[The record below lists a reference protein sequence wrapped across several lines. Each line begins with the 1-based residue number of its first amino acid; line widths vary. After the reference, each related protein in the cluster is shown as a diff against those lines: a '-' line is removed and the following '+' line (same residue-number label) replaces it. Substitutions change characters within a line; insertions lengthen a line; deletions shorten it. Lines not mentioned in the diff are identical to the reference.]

1 MSTAEETVKSITY
14 QFKLASGVEKEF
26 TVRLRSPS
34 MSLES
39 VPREHYPEWTRLEFH
54 QCPNCPL
61 NAAQNPRCPVAVNL
75 MDIMEFF
82 KDCFSTDI
90 AEITI
95 VSEKREYRK
104 KTPLPQGL
112 SSLMGLTMTTSGCP
126 ILDKLRPMVYTH
138 LPFAMLEETMYR
150 AISMYLV
157 AQFLLQKRGKTP
169 DWDLQKLMGIYD
181 EVKKVNRHFS
191 ERLRSINRQDA
202 GINALII
209 LDCLGDFT
217 KLSIKKT
224 YIKELETLFAP
235 YLKD

>member
-1 MSTAEETVKSITY
+1 MSTAEEPVKSITY
-14 QFKLASGVEKEF
+14 QFKLAGGVEKEF

-34 MSLES
+34 MSLEV
-39 VPREHYPEWTRLEFH
+39 VPRERYPEWTKLEFH

-61 NAAQNPRCPVAVNL
+61 KAAQSPRCPVAVNL

-82 KDCFSTDI
+82 KDCVSSDV

-95 VSEKREYRK
+95 ISENREYRK
-104 KTPLPQGL
+104 QASLAQGL

-138 LPFAMLEETMYR
+138 LPFAILEETRYR

-157 AQFLLQKRGKTP
+157 AQFLLQKQGKTP
-169 DWDLQKLMGIYD
+169 DWDLQKLAAIYD

-191 ERLRSINRQDA
+191 ERLRSINQEDA
-202 GINALII
+202 GINALTI
-209 LDCLGDFT
+209 LDCLANFT
-217 KLSIKKT
+217 QLSIKKT
-224 YIKELETLFAP
+224 YIAELETLFAP